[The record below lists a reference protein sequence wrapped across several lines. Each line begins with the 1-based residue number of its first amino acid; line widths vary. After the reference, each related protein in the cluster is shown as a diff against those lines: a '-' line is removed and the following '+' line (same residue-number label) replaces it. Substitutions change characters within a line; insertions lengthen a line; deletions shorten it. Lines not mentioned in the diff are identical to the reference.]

1 MWFDL
6 LPMFT
11 SNDKEKISL
20 TNTRYKTGVKTLSQD
35 PNSIHLNSFLSQI
48 TNTREISYFFNL
60 FATLTSFRK
69 QRIKSNALVA
79 ILDYVEQIQKTR
91 QRTLASKKKKKN
103 PLVDNPGFEEPWCS
117 APLTPIRES
126 HFIVS
131 SCSPQQETIVN
142 VVKETTVKINY

>member
-1 MWFDL
+1 MWFNL

-20 TNTRYKTGVKTLSQD
+20 TNTRYKDGVKTLLQN

-91 QRTLASKKKKKN
+91 
-103 PLVDNPGFEEPWCS
+103 
-117 APLTPIRES
+117 
-126 HFIVS
+126 
-131 SCSPQQETIVN
+131 
-142 VVKETTVKINY
+142 

>member
-35 PNSIHLNSFLSQI
+35 PNSTHVNSFLSQI

-91 QRTLASKKKKKN
+91 
-103 PLVDNPGFEEPWCS
+103 
-117 APLTPIRES
+117 
-126 HFIVS
+126 
-131 SCSPQQETIVN
+131 
-142 VVKETTVKINY
+142 